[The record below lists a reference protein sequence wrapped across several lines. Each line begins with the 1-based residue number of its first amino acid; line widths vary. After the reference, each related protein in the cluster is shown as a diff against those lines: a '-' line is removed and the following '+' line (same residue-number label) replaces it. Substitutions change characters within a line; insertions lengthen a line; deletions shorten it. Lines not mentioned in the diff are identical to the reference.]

1 MSILHGDLELE
12 VVRGEDLSDKDHI
25 YQIIP
30 GEWSDV
36 WVTVLL
42 GTEDILTTGVRKNAV
57 NAVWGE
63 RTIIPVCEAANFLK
77 VNVWEKD
84 RIRSKCVGCGRVA
97 LGDTN
102 KAWSKDG
109 PVYLEGGKRRVVM
122 KIRYTPAAQA
132 LQEGMEMPRSYFPMR
147 KGGSFTLYQD
157 AHFSNIPGIVTPR
170 EGVFKAMAD
179 TFRRARK
186 FIYIA
191 AWSLWTGTRLERDK
205 ETLGELLKQKA
216 AEGVRV
222 LILIWNELL
231 SVGLCAGL
239 FQTYDENTDRYFE
252 NTNVHVAKTTRK
264 RITASV
270 VRKKLVEAVWSHH
283 QKLIVADDGENGLVA
298 FVGGLDITKGRWDT
312 PDHNLF
318 TTLAREHRGDFHNG
332 IIKVKES
339 QGPREPWHDV
349 HARLTGPAAI
359 DLLRN
364 FEECWRKQVPKKV
377 HLLVQT
383 YEDDI
388 VPDLRRMEDKN
399 IWQMQVVRSIDGNS
413 AMFSS
418 GRVGVLDTTG
428 GRVIDASI
436 HRAVVR
442 LIRRAQKFIYIENQF
457 FVGSSKAWEETSS
470 LCELDRAGEDFR
482 VYIVTMLPGVIQ
494 SQPTCELDR
503 AGEDFRVYIVTM
515 LPGVIQSQPTS
526 CVTWFNC
533 VTWLQK
539 ESQRHVMQSGGQEMP
554 LPGTLEYKWRLKSR
568 FLIYVH
574 SKMALADDSH
584 IVIGSA
590 NLNQRSLDGT
600 RDTEVAVAACQVR
613 ANDSTTEEA
622 VEDGAVRDFRR
633 SLWAEH
639 TSGLSEED
647 AALTDPAS
655 LTAITRI
662 RELAD
667 DALNKYIDDS
677 FDNEHRIRFLRYPL
691 QVSAD
696 GTVQTC
702 PDLPN
707 IPDFDVPVVGAR
719 GVLPSTPA
727 L

>member
-457 FVGSSKAWEETSS
+457 FVGSSKAWEEDQHACASNVVPLEITQRVVSKI
-470 LCELDRAGEDFR
+470 RAGEDFR
-482 VYIVTMLPGVIQ
+482 VYIVLPMLPEGNPEQPLVRSSIKTILHYQYLTIQ
-494 SQPTCELDR
+494 MMYKRIAAALKEVGSERHPCDYVLFLCL
-503 AGEDFRVYIVTM
+503 GK
-515 LPGVIQSQPTS
+515 
-526 CVTWFNC
+526 
-533 VTWLQK
+533 K

-613 ANDSTTEEA
+613 ANDW
-622 VEDGAVRDFRR
+622 V
-633 SLWAEH
+633 
-639 TSGLSEED
+639 
-647 AALTDPAS
+647 
-655 LTAITRI
+655 
-662 RELAD
+662 
-667 DALNKYIDDS
+667 
-677 FDNEHRIRFLRYPL
+677 
-691 QVSAD
+691 
-696 GTVQTC
+696 
-702 PDLPN
+702 
-707 IPDFDVPVVGAR
+707 
-719 GVLPSTPA
+719 
-727 L
+727 